1 MSYQEF
7 DKYPSYKTTYIP
19 SEKRT
24 NQDLAYETTGK
35 YVFSVD
41 HSRKS
46 QRVYEVVSIDRYAST
61 VKAKLDKKNATD
73 PDFYV
78 TEMYDSNNKT
88 WIK

>member
-7 DKYPSYKTTYIP
+7 NKYPTYKTIYIP

-41 HSRKS
+41 HSRKA
-46 QRVYEVVSIDRYAST
+46 QRVYEVVNIDRYAST
-61 VKAKLDKKNATD
+61 VKAKLDKKKSVD
-73 PDFYV
+73 PDFSI
-78 TEMYDSNNKT
+78 TEMYDSSNKI